1 LVDPCGSWLGLGK
14 TRTGSEWIRK
24 RVDSGEARQIALVAP
39 RAADVR
45 DIMVEGISGIL
56 NVFPTHQRP
65 LYEPSKRRIT
75 FHTGAMAI
83 TYSGDEPDQLRGP
96 NIDTAWVDELASAS
110 KQKEIMDMVS
120 FCLRVGKNPR
130 CMITTTP
137 RPTKTIK
144 ELVIANNVHITRGS
158 TFENREN
165 LSPVFFDAIID
176 RLENTRLGRQEI
188 YAEILDDNP
197 KALWKSKNIEE
208 TRVNKH
214 PTLVR
219 VVVGVD
225 PAITANKNSDETG
238 IIAVGKGNDGHFY
251 ILDDKSCIESPNGW
265 GNAVVSLYN
274 KLKADRI
281 VAEVNQ
287 GGDMVEH
294 VIKTIEP
301 NISFKGIHASRGK
314 KIRAEPIAALYEQ
327 NRVHHVGTYPDLE
340 TQMIEWDAEN
350 DPDSPDRIDA
360 LVICITE
367 LMGGLKKI
375 ASYNPAGIEDFT
387 RESPHKF

>member
-1 LVDPCGSWLGLGK
+1 
-14 TRTGSEWIRK
+14 
-24 RVDSGEARQIALVAP
+24 VDSGEARQIALVAP

-45 DIMVEGISGIL
+45 DIMVEGTSGIL
-56 NVFPTHQRP
+56 NVFPPHQRP

-96 NIDTAWVDELASAS
+96 NIDTAWVDELASTR

-120 FCLRVGKNPR
+120 FCLRVGKKPR

-188 YAEILDDNP
+188 YAEVLDDNP
-197 KALWKSKNIEE
+197 KALWKSKNIED

-294 VIKTIEP
+294 VIKTIDQ
-301 NISFKGIHASRGK
+301 NVSYKGIHASRGK
-314 KIRAEPIAALYEQ
+314 KIRAEPIAALFEQ
-327 NRVHHVGTYPDLE
+327 GKCHMVGTYPDLE

-360 LVICITE
+360 LTIAITE

>member
-281 VAEVNQ
+281 VAEINQ

-294 VIKTIEP
+294 VIKTIDQ
-301 NISFKGIHASRGK
+301 NVSYKGIHASRGK
-314 KIRAEPIAALYEQ
+314 KIRAEPIAALFEQ
-327 NRVHHVGTYPDLE
+327 GKCHMVGTYPDLE

-360 LVICITE
+360 LTIAITE